1 MPSWDVHFGI
11 RVDLSRTNLLRTL
24 AAAQGRDAQ
33 AQAPAWGKVTD
44 VWLTKNAPA
53 VRPVRSTD
61 V

>member
-24 AAAQGRDAQ
+24 AAALSRDAQ

-44 VWLTKNAPA
+44 VWLRIQGTRLRTMARLA
-53 VRPVRSTD
+53 
-61 V
+61 